1 MTNSRA
7 KGARGELEASKE
19 WARVMGGT
27 ARRGQ
32 QFSGGKESP
41 DVVCSHENLHLEVK
55 RCEVGN
61 PYVWMDQAIR
71 DAGDKVPVV
80 LHRRNGRD
88 WLLIVRLD
96 DAPRLAQ
103 EVSSPAEAVGKWE
116 IPTALSGEDLPPATQ
131 GDEPDAGLLAVR
143 PGGGEGDHMFVEH
156 ARPGQPD
163 RFFR

>member
-1 MTNSRA
+1 MNSRS
-7 KGARGELEASKE
+7 KGKRGELEASKE
-19 WARVMGGT
+19 WARVIGGT

-41 DVVCSHENLHLEVK
+41 DVVCSQENLHLEVK

-96 DAPRLAQ
+96 DAPRLAK
-103 EVSSPAEAVGKWE
+103 ELSPQAEAVGQWE
-116 IPTALSGEDLPPATQ
+116 IPTAVPGEGVPASAKNDEQDSGV
-131 GDEPDAGLLAVR
+131 LAVR
-143 PGGGEGDHMFVEH
+143 PGRG
-156 ARPGQPD
+156 ARDYLSAEYTGHGQPD
-163 RFFR
+163 

>member
-1 MTNSRA
+1 MNSRS
-7 KGARGELEASKE
+7 KGKRGELEASKE
-19 WARVMGGT
+19 WSRVMGGT

-41 DVVCSHENLHLEVK
+41 DVVCSQENLHLEVK

-103 EVSSPAEAVGKWE
+103 EVSSPAEEVGQWA
-116 IPTALSGEDLPPATQ
+116 IPTALPSEGVPPPAQ
-131 GDEPDAGLLAVR
+131 VNEPDAGLLAVR
-143 PGGGEGDHMFVEH
+143 SGGGEGCDLLVEH
-156 ARPGQPD
+156 PRPGQPN

>member
-1 MTNSRA
+1 MNSRS
-7 KGARGELEASKE
+7 KGKRGELEASKE
-19 WARVMGGT
+19 WARVIGGT

-41 DVVCSHENLHLEVK
+41 DVVCSQENLHLEVK

-88 WLLIVRLD
+88 WLLIVRLE

-103 EVSSPAEAVGKWE
+103 ELSPQAEAVGKWE
-116 IPTALSGEDLPPATQ
+116 IPTVVSGEGVPATSEN
-131 GDEPDAGLLAVR
+131 DEQDSGVLAVR
-143 PGGGEGDHMFVEH
+143 PGGG
-156 ARPGQPD
+156 ARDYLSSEYTGHGQPD
-163 RFFR
+163 